1 MSNGNYKRELVSNT
15 MWNALENYSMIG
27 IQLLCTFLLARYLT
41 PADFG
46 IVGMLVVFTAIAQ
59 TFVDSG
65 FGVALIREKE
75 VSQAG
80 YSSVFFLNLFI
91 SLCLYFLL
99 CVCSGAIANFY
110 HQSILNE
117 ICKFSFLVLPL
128 NALCIVQTTI
138 LKRELRFKKL
148 CVITLTA
155 VLLSSILAIVSAY
168 YLRNVWALVIQN
180 VSLFGFRTL
189 LLWASSRWHPSLSF
203 SWPLISKYFSFS
215 KNILIAGLV
224 GSVFNNIYSLLIG
237 RFYTATDLGFYSQ
250 ADRVKNVASHTST
263 SVVQNVTYPILSR
276 VNNEGGNL
284 RNAYKKIICVTMLFV
299 GCVMALVT
307 GVASDL
313 YEVLMGSSVW
323 RQSGF
328 FFLLLSISGI
338 LFPLHAVNQNILM
351 VVGKSKTL
359 MYLEIARR
367 CIMILILLVTVRY
380 SIAVFVFG
388 NSIYSILLLFLNL
401 YYCGK
406 PIQYSIAQQLIDV
419 APILARQALMIITG
433 IGISYLLSQKS
444 IYFRLL
450 ISIISMVIIGYYL
463 FRDNEYIKEIKSYV
477 LNKRSFHRK

>member
-1 MSNGNYKRELVSNT
+1 MSSGNYKQELVSNT
-15 MWNALENYSMIG
+15 VWNAIENYSMIG
-27 IQLLCTFLLARYLT
+27 IQLLCTFLLARFLT

-46 IVGMLVVFTAIAQ
+46 LVGMLVVFTAIAQ

-65 FGVALIREKE
+65 FGVALIREKD
-75 VSQAG
+75 VSPAG
-80 YSSVFFLNLFI
+80 YSSVFYLNLFI
-91 SLCLYFLL
+91 ALCLYFLL
-99 CVCSGAIANFY
+99 CICSGAIADFY
-110 HQSILNE
+110 RQPVLNE
-117 ICKFSFLVLPL
+117 ICKISFLVLPL

-138 LKRELRFKKL
+138 LKRELRFRKL
-148 CVITLTA
+148 CLITLSA

-180 VSLFGFRTL
+180 VSLFGFRSL
-189 LLWASSRWHPSLSF
+189 FLWLSSRWHPTPSF
-203 SWPLISKYFSFS
+203 SWPLISRYFSFS
-215 KNILIAGLV
+215 KNILVAGLV

-276 VNNEGGNL
+276 VNNEGGDL

-313 YEVLMGSSVW
+313 FEVLMGSSAW
-323 RQSGF
+323 RRSGF
-328 FFLLLSISGI
+328 YFILLSISGI

-351 VVGKSKTL
+351 VVGKGKTL
-359 MYLEIARR
+359 MYLEIVRR
-367 CIMILILLVTVRY
+367 CIMIMILLLTVRY
-380 SIAVFVFG
+380 SIAIFVFG

-406 PIQYSIAQQLIDV
+406 PIHYSIAQQLRDV
-419 APILARQALMIITG
+419 APILARQALIILTG
-433 IGISYLLSQKS
+433 IGVSYLLSQQL
-444 IYFRLL
+444 IYVRLI
-450 ISIISMVIIGYYL
+450 ISILSMVIIGYCL
-463 FRDNEYIKEIKSYV
+463 FLNNDYFREIKSYV
-477 LNKRSFHRK
+477 TQRIHRH

>member
-75 VSQAG
+75 VCQAG

-110 HQSILNE
+110 HQPILNE

-155 VLLSSILAIVSAY
+155 VLLSSVLAIVSAY

-189 LLWASSRWHPSLSF
+189 LLWASSRWHPTLSF

-237 RFYTATDLGFYSQ
+237 RYYTATDLGFYSQ

-276 VNNEGGNL
+276 VNNEGGDL

-313 YEVLMGSSVW
+313 YEVLMGSNAW

-351 VVGKSKTL
+351 VLGKSKTL
-359 MYLEIARR
+359 MYLEITRR
-367 CIMILILLVTVRY
+367 CIMVLILLITIRHG
-380 SIAVFVFG
+380 IAVFVFG

-406 PIQYSIAQQLIDV
+406 PINYSIAQQLKDV
-419 APILARQALMIITG
+419 APILARQVLIVMSGLIT
-433 IGISYLLSQKS
+433 SYLMAQQP
-444 IYFRLL
+444 IYARLMMALASML
-450 ISIISMVIIGYYL
+450 ILFFLL
-463 FRDNEYIKEIKSYV
+463 FRKNVYFLDLRQYIV
-477 LNKRSFHRK
+477 QRFHIH